1 MLSGPN
7 TSHVSLKQVLWMGS
21 AFVGG
26 LSVLALAG
34 MNIVGGAKPKD
45 LGLLDGKLR
54 PCPVGSQN
62 CVASETPEPAR
73 HVDSIR
79 LHVDPSLA
87 LERIASVIG
96 EMPRAKV
103 VTRNDAYLHAE
114 FTSLI
119 FRFVDDLELRLDRD
133 TSTVHVRSASR
144 VGKGDL
150 GVNRRRVEE
159 LEQRLRAAGIAEST
173 YE

>member
-1 MLSGPN
+1 
-7 TSHVSLKQVLWMGS
+7 MGS

-34 MNIVGGAKPKD
+34 MNIVGGARPKD
-45 LGLLDGKLR
+45 LGLSEGKLR
-54 PCPVGSQN
+54 PCPNGSRN

-73 HVDSIR
+73 RVASIR
-79 LHVDPSLA
+79 LSVDPARA
-87 LERIASVIG
+87 LERIAEVIA

-103 VTRNDAYLHAE
+103 VTQNDAYLHAE
-114 FTSLI
+114 FTSLV

-133 TSTVHVRSASR
+133 TKSVHVRSASR

-159 LEQRLRAAGIAEST
+159 LEQRLRAAGIAQAN
-173 YE
+173 